1 MIKESTGMRNGDP
14 IYCTVNGWGCPY
26 YEDGICYIADP
37 IAECNDFSLFFE
49 TWEDW
54 DNAQHYP
61 NFIIKYM
68 LIPAPAT
75 QLTFL

>member
-1 MIKESTGMRNGDP
+1 MIKESTGLRNGSP

-26 YEDGICYIADP
+26 YENGICYIANP

-54 DNAQHYP
+54 DNA
-61 NFIIKYM
+61 
-68 LIPAPAT
+68 
-75 QLTFL
+75 